1 MLNHGV
7 ADDNVHYQHTAL
19 LTKELEQRDVQFVQ
33 HSYPDENHSLRGVSR
48 WCTYL
53 CNLYDLVS
61 CFFFIDFYTTPWTTS
76 GEIVSCC
83 RNVEIKVE
91 LESVE
96 ICDLCSSV
104 YCHIVS
110 MTDM

>member
-53 CNLYDLVS
+53 LICMILCLV
-61 CFFFIDFYTTPWTTS
+61 FLDFYITPWTTS

-83 RNVEIKVE
+83 RKVEIKVE
-91 LESVE
+91 SVE
-96 ICDLCSSV
+96 IMKYVIFALS
-104 YCHIVS
+104 YCVN
-110 MTDM
+110 DR